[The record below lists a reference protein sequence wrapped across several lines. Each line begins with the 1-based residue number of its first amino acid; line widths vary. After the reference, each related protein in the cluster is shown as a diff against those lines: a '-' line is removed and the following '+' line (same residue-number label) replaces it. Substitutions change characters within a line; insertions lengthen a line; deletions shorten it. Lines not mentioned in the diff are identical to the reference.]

1 MFCFILRCLV
11 CRVAMKSSELLFL
24 YGQLDPRVRHLVF
37 SVRCWARAHSITSSI
52 PGAWITNF
60 SLTIMVVFFLQ
71 QRSPSILPTLDR
83 LKELAG
89 IHNYPLQPCLS
100 AVSCLL
106 YYTAIQRQR
115 TVTTHLVKTE
125 LWLKQD
131 LLDYVLSCD
140 WWLYLRNQNVTIYIE
155 RINKNRTIKTSKSY
169 FFFSA
174 PVLLL

>member
-1 MFCFILRCLV
+1 MFCFILRCHV

-37 SVRCWARAHSITSSI
+37 TVRCWARAHSITSSI

-60 SLTIMVVFFLQ
+60 SLTVMVVFFLQ
-71 QRSPSILPTLDR
+71 QRNPPILPTLDR

-89 IHNYPLQPCLS
+89 IHNCPLQPCFS

-125 LWLKQD
+125 L
-131 LLDYVLSCD
+131 
-140 WWLYLRNQNVTIYIE
+140 
-155 RINKNRTIKTSKSY
+155 
-169 FFFSA
+169 
-174 PVLLL
+174 

>member
-89 IHNYPLQPCLS
+89 IHNCPLQPCFS

-106 YYTAIQRQR
+106 YSTAIQRQR
-115 TVTTHLVKTE
+115 TVTTHMVKTVMTE
-125 LWLKQD
+125 TGSLRLCSVIWLMS
-131 LLDYVLSCD
+131 LSQKSECD
-140 WWLYLRNQNVTIYIE
+140 NLYWK
-155 RINKNRTIKTSKSY
+155 NK
-169 FFFSA
+169 
-174 PVLLL
+174 